1 MRGSL
6 LAEKMVDCDCVN
18 LLNMAKRI
26 ILIIFIAEEVSYVFG
41 WIEMDG
47 SSGRILWEYAIFGTG
62 CIYNWMIG

>member
-26 ILIIFIAEEVSYVFG
+26 ILIIFIAEEVS
-41 WIEMDG
+41 
-47 SSGRILWEYAIFGTG
+47 
-62 CIYNWMIG
+62 

>member
-47 SSGRILWEYAIFGTG
+47 TSGHILWYYTIFGTG
-62 CIYNWMIG
+62 CTYNWMTG